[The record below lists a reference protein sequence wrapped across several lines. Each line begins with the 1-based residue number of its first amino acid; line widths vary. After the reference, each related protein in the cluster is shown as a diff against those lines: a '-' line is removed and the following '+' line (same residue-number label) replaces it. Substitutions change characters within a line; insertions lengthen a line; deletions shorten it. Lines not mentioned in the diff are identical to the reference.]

1 MNKWFQGLHPFRSIE
16 SRRLAILFA
25 IIYFAQGMSALP
37 IQAITI
43 HLKDQDFNADDV
55 ATFFLVASIPW
66 LIKPLYGLIS
76 DFLPLFGQRRKS
88 YLVLTSALA
97 CIAGLIA
104 GSSGEYSYWYLV
116 ILYTTMGLGLAYN
129 DVLADA
135 LMVENGK
142 SKGLTGAFQA
152 VQWSAITAASIV
164 VGLLGGYFAEHR
176 DVQAAFAVAAI
187 FPFVVLLMALFHVRE
202 KHRGSQES
210 EFKKIWSSLRAG
222 FGERSVWL
230 VGAFIFLF
238 NFSPSFGPAFL
249 YYQTD
254 VLGFSQQFIGILS
267 SVGSISSI
275 GGALIYAPLSR
286 TMPLRFLINFAIG
299 LSVLTLLAYLAY
311 RGETSALYI
320 HVIWGITGMITTLA
334 FLDLAARACPKRA
347 EATFFALLMS
357 IFNLGTLG
365 SQNIGAYLYTEL
377 GEGSSAYTWLVII
390 STFATAAIWLLVPFV
405 HIERIESRGQNH

>member
-16 SRRLAILFA
+16 SRRLATLFA

-55 ATFFLVASIPW
+55 ATFFLVASVPW

-152 VQWSAITAASIV
+152 VQWSAITAASVI

-187 FPFVVLLMALFHVRE
+187 FPFVVLLMALFHVHE
-202 KHRGSQES
+202 KRRGSQES

-238 NFSPSFGPAFL
+238 NF
-249 YYQTD
+249 
-254 VLGFSQQFIGILS
+254 
-267 SVGSISSI
+267 
-275 GGALIYAPLSR
+275 
-286 TMPLRFLINFAIG
+286 NHNAI
-299 LSVLTLLAYLAY
+299 
-311 RGETSALYI
+311 
-320 HVIWGITGMITTLA
+320 
-334 FLDLAARACPKRA
+334 
-347 EATFFALLMS
+347 
-357 IFNLGTLG
+357 
-365 SQNIGAYLYTEL
+365 
-377 GEGSSAYTWLVII
+377 
-390 STFATAAIWLLVPFV
+390 
-405 HIERIESRGQNH
+405 